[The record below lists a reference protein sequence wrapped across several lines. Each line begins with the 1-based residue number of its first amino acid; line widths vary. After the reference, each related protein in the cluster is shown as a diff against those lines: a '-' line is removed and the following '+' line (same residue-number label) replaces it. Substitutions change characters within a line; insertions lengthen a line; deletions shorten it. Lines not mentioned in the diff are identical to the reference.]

1 MFSSC
6 YHMGELFE
14 LQCTCGILS
23 LLIHPS
29 CPFFLEYIFIL
40 KPALNSSLILA
51 AHLGFILVTIPPTP
65 PIIGGFSQIAL
76 IFLPPVSFCLLLSVS
91 LPPPSLQILMSAR
104 SIMEAASTDVLTP
117 GAPTTVN
124 ATRALACM
132 WTVAPA
138 SVRNITAFLAVLTLY
153 KLENNSYVSAH

>member
-1 MFSSC
+1 MHLWNTFPS
-6 YHMGELFE
+6 
-14 LQCTCGILS
+14 
-23 LLIHPS
+23 HPS
-29 CPFFLEYIFIL
+29 IMSFLLGVHLYPKTCIKFL
-40 KPALNSSLILA
+40 S
-51 AHLGFILVTIPPTP
+51 HLGSSSGLYSCDHSPLP

-76 IFLPPVSFCLLLSVS
+76 ISLPPVSICLLLSVS